1 MVGMVGR
8 RVVWC
13 PTECVVDE
21 SRRRRVI
28 ALSPNSLLSRRAA
41 SLDADVFSASA
52 ASSDVTRQ
60 WRHTMS
66 DVTHVESVTK
76 LRHLYATKHLRRTNT
91 SFHVN

>member
-1 MVGMVGR
+1 MSCQLTVAVFVFGDRDVEVMHQLQCRHGSINRRALMVGLVGR

-28 ALSPNSLLSRRAA
+28 ALSPNSLLSRRGA

-60 WRHTMS
+60 
-66 DVTHVESVTK
+66 
-76 LRHLYATKHLRRTNT
+76 
-91 SFHVN
+91 